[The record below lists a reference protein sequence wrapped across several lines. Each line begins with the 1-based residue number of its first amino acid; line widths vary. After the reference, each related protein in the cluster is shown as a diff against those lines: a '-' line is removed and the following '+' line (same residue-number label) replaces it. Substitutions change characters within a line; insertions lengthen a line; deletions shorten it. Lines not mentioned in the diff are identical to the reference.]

1 ALLSGA
7 RNAKNVYLSQNIYDR
22 MKNLFPEEKDA
33 LISAA
38 VLLANVYASSGEID
52 KASNIRLEIHK
63 SGTKKKVGLTWITVD
78 GQLYTFRAHDRS
90 HPRSNEIYAEGEKI
104 SNEIIKYGH
113 QYDSSWITRVL
124 DEDETVESVLCGHS
138 ERLAIAWGFVA
149 NPNASKLQM
158 VKNLRICGDCHR
170 STKIIAAIRQ
180 CEIIVRD
187 ANRIH
192 HFYKN
197 GQCSF
202 LYRSKLEKEQW
213 FLFVYSKNQYTLD
226 S

>member
-1 ALLSGA
+1 
-7 RNAKNVYLSQNIYDR
+7 
-22 MKNLFPEEKDA
+22 MKKLFPEEKDP

-52 KASNIRLEIHK
+52 KASDIRLEIYK

-78 GQLYTFRAHDRS
+78 GQVYTFRAHDRS

-158 VKNLRICGDCHR
+158 VKNLRICGNCHR
-170 STKIIAAIRQ
+170 STKLIAAIRQ
-180 CEIIVRD
+180 CEMIVRD

-197 GQCSF
+197 GQCSCNDYF
-202 LYRSKLEKEQW
+202 
-213 FLFVYSKNQYTLD
+213 
-226 S
+226 